1 MDHPPVVPAK
11 SFDELRV
18 GDPFPLP
25 SRTVTEAHFAAFQLL
40 SGDTHPIHYDREYC
54 QEQGHGDLLAHG
66 FQVLLSTTAGAGI
79 FPYVMGEK
87 LMGFLEQSSQF
98 LKPVYPGDTLYP
110 ILTIADLK
118 RQNSS
123 GVVTLD
129 STVHNQHGECCLTGI
144 HRYLVR
150 L

>member
-1 MDHPPVVPAK
+1 MEPPPVVPAK
-11 SFDELRV
+11 SFDELNV
-18 GDPFPLP
+18 GDEFPLP

-54 QEQGHGDLLAHG
+54 KAQGHRDLLAHG
-66 FQVLLSTTAGAGI
+66 FQVLLFTTAGAGI
-79 FPYVMGEK
+79 FPYVMREK
-87 LMGFLEQSSQF
+87 LVGFLEQSSRF

-110 ILTIADLK
+110 MLSIAELK
-118 RQNSS
+118 RQNTT
-123 GVVTLD
+123 GVVTLE
-129 STVHNQHGECCLTGI
+129 SAVCNQDGECCLTGM